1 MMGTTTLNE
10 EAMRARGGRRRLNHR
25 EVHQAP
31 EQHDGTRHTLEK
43 LGNVVG
49 GENSL
54 GNGS

>member
-10 EAMRARGGRRRLNHR
+10 EAMRVRRGRRRFNHR
-25 EVHQAP
+25 EVHQEP
-31 EQHDGTRHTLEK
+31 KQHDGTRHTLEK